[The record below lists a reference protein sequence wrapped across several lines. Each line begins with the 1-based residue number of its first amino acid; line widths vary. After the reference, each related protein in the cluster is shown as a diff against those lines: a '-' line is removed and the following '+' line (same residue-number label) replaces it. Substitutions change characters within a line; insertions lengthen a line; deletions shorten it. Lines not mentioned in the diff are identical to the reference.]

1 MAMRGKSTSRGGRD
15 GKDSRKKTDRDK
27 EAGARKRVR
36 VVDGI
41 EDVDFRDTGLLR
53 KFLTEHGKL
62 LPARITGV
70 TAAQQRRIARA
81 IRRARVM
88 GIVP

>member
-1 MAMRGKSTSRGGRD
+1 MAMRGKSTGRG
-15 GKDSRKKTDRDK
+15 GKDSRRKNDRDK
-27 EAGARKRVR
+27 EVAVRKRVR
-36 VVDGI
+36 LVDGI

-70 TAAQQRRIARA
+70 TAGQQRRIAKA

-88 GIVP
+88 GLVP